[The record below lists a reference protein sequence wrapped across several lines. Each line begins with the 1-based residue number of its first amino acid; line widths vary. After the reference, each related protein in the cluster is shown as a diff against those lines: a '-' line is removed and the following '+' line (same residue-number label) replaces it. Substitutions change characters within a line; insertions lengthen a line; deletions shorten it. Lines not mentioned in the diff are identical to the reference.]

1 MSQHDTFFKE
11 LEVDSKVKEKV
22 CKFEHQATH
31 RLDKSFGG

>member
-1 MSQHDTFFKE
+1 MSQHDSLFKE
-11 LEVDSKVKEKV
+11 PKVDSKVEEKV